1 MATNVVALYG
11 PSASTIT
18 STVVSPTPAPKCGG
32 NCNVYKW
39 AIGIETCIIGV
50 TMVVCLIFF
59 HFKSSRWMSK
69 GAASKEPE
77 IGDLKKELEDY
88 KAIVFK
94 NAR

>member
-1 MATNVVALYG
+1 
-11 PSASTIT
+11 
-18 STVVSPTPAPKCGG
+18 
-32 NCNVYKW
+32 
-39 AIGIETCIIGV
+39 
-50 TMVVCLIFF
+50 MVVCLIFF
-59 HFKSSRWMSK
+59 YFKSSRWMSK